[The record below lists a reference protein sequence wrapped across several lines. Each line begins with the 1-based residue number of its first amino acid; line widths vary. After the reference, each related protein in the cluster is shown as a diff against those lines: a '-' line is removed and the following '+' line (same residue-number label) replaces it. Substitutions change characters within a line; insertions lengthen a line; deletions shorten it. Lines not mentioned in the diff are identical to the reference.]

1 MDRFS
6 LIRNSSDQQSRRPG
20 TPLNDESLF
29 FFSRGKNSIDSM
41 SLAIVHHQ
49 PCRSTSHKILIKI
62 KPTDRIQANYE
73 CKIVQIFTHG

>member
-20 TPLNDESLF
+20 TPLNDESL